1 MTQQNNNDMLRNVK
15 DWFTFAVAVI
25 ATVSGVIFWIQRA
38 DNDKFERIET
48 KIEAVEADVDKIR
61 EDNVEIIRLIGKLEG
76 KLER

>member
-1 MTQQNNNDMLRNVK
+1 MSQSTNDTIRNIK
-15 DWFTFAVAVI
+15 DWFTFAVAVV

-38 DNDKFERIET
+38 DNDKFERIES

-76 KLER
+76 KLEK

>member
-1 MTQQNNNDMLRNVK
+1 MSQPPNDTIRNIK
-15 DWFTFAVAVI
+15 DWFTFAVAVV

-38 DNDKFERIET
+38 DNDKFERIES

-76 KLER
+76 KLEK

>member
-1 MTQQNNNDMLRNVK
+1 MSQPPNDTIRNIK
-15 DWFTFAVAVI
+15 DWFTFAVAVV

-38 DNDKFERIET
+38 DNDKFKRIES

-76 KLER
+76 KLEK

>member
-1 MTQQNNNDMLRNVK
+1 MSETNNTINNIK
-15 DWFTFAVAVI
+15 DWFTFAVAVV

-38 DNDKFERIET
+38 DNDKFERIES

-76 KLER
+76 KIEK

>member
-1 MTQQNNNDMLRNVK
+1 MSQPTNDTIRNIK
-15 DWFTFAVAVI
+15 DWFTFAVAVV

-38 DNDKFERIET
+38 DNDKFERIES

-76 KLER
+76 KLEK

>member
-1 MTQQNNNDMLRNVK
+1 MRQQNNNDTLRNVK

-38 DNDKFERIET
+38 DSDQFERIET
-48 KIEAVEADVDKIR
+48 KIEAVEADIDKIR

>member
-1 MTQQNNNDMLRNVK
+1 MSQSPNDTIRNIK
-15 DWFTFAVAVI
+15 DWFTFAVAVV

-38 DNDKFERIET
+38 DNDKFERIES

-76 KLER
+76 KLEK

>member
-1 MTQQNNNDMLRNVK
+1 MVQESNDTLKNIK

-25 ATVSGVIFWIQRA
+25 ATVSGVILWIQRA

-48 KIEAVEADVDKIR
+48 KIESVEADIDKIR

-76 KLER
+76 KLEK

>member
-1 MTQQNNNDMLRNVK
+1 MSQSNNNTLRNIK
-15 DWFTFAVAVI
+15 DWFTFAVAVV

-38 DNDKFERIET
+38 DNDKFERIES

>member
-1 MTQQNNNDMLRNVK
+1 MHQQNNNDTLRSVK

-38 DNDKFERIET
+38 DNDQFERIET
-48 KIEAVEADVDKIR
+48 KIEAVEADIDKIR